1 MTSIES
7 PTEEL
12 GSVQKKATTPSGIVR
27 AISIRQPY
35 VEQILRRT
43 KKIEYRSVPTNIRGT
58 VYLYASLRPADDPE
72 AWGKVKCAPGSLPT
86 GMIVGTVDIVD
97 CVRVAEGDFEYIL
110 AKPKRLARAR
120 RPVNQPQPVFWRPRF
135 R

>member
-1 MTSIES
+1 MKPVAAKSKTRAGATA
-7 PTEEL
+7 PTD
-12 GSVQKKATTPSGIVR
+12 VVR

-58 VYLYASLRPADDPE
+58 VYLYASLRPADDDE
-72 AWGKVKCAPGSLPT
+72 AWSKVKCAPGSLPT
-86 GMIVGTVDIVD
+86 GLIVGTVDIVD
-97 CVRVAEGDFEYIL
+97 CVKVDEGDFEYAL